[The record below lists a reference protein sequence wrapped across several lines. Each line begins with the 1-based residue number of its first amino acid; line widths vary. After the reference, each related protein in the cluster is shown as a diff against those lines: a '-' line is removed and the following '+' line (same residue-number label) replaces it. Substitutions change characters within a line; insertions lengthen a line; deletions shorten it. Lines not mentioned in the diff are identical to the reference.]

1 MCAKGLGAAAAHP
14 WLLGLCRRVT
24 QSKRCAQLLN
34 AHTSVWAWWI
44 FSDPSFTSVLNLQGT
59 ARIMFSTCST
69 TFKCISNHEEIVS
82 DTNELVPSDVYRSFG
97 HLGRQTIIF
106 LMHKE
111 LCAQKALGHQG
122 LTHGHSALGFR
133 VLFTTT
139 RTCWGCSHGESK
151 AALLHDTLIHSQGG
165 HARPLV
171 ASMPPSHV
179 EMRPRQCT

>member
-1 MCAKGLGAAAAHP
+1 MCAKGLGASAAHP
-14 WLLGLCRRVT
+14 WPFGFCKRVT
-24 QSKRCAQLLN
+24 QCRRCAQPLN

-69 TFKCISNHEEIVS
+69 TFKCISNHEEVVS

-111 LCAQKALGHQG
+111 LCAQKALGHQR
-122 LTHGHSALGFR
+122 LTHGHLAFVKGSLNAGDAHNF
-133 VLFTTT
+133 
-139 RTCWGCSHGESK
+139 
-151 AALLHDTLIHSQGG
+151 
-165 HARPLV
+165 
-171 ASMPPSHV
+171 
-179 EMRPRQCT
+179 